1 MNFYKVVSKSTYHMY
16 ALGEL
21 VKRLSSAELMGTYLY
36 VNSRGIQQR
45 LSDEQVELMVDRKED
60 WW

>member
-45 LSDEQVELMVDRKED
+45 LSDEQVELMVDREED